1 MRRHGQIWSVCA
13 VSCALSTLLRLT
25 SCASCACW
33 QSFLRSFQRPC
44 APLTLQRGAMH
55 ADGTRVKKEDN
66 QCSATIEVIVGLAV

>member
-1 MRRHGQIWSVCA
+1 M
-13 VSCALSTLLRLT
+13 VSNVTMGIERGTPSADGWKLFTT
-25 SCASCACW
+25 GTCW

-66 QCSATIEVIVGLAV
+66 QCSATIEVFVGLAV